1 MEQILTT
8 IENHAGVCLLLG
20 IAALILIDHI
30 GELFKR
36 K

>member
-8 IENHAGVCLLLG
+8 IENHAGTCLAIAFVFYILSDHLITLLR
-20 IAALILIDHI
+20 
-30 GELFKR
+30 R